1 MVNIDMGNGLTDIQ
15 FKNDLRKELIM
26 YREYLELLESGN
38 TEKLKQKFQA
48 EIERIEA
55 SLQD

>member
-1 MVNIDMGNGLTDIQ
+1 MGNGLTDIQ

-26 YREYLELLESGN
+26 YREYLELLENGN
-38 TEKLKQKFQA
+38 IEKLKQKFQA